1 MSSTSLECEAEC
13 AIVVTSHLH
22 NNKFTSEEAIAGFLE
37 LGSKIGYSGAHI
49 LEFELFSDEPT
60 FTWIFREKLE
70 SFTVGEEFTIDFVEP
85 RINFTS
91 LHRSTP

>member
-13 AIVVTSHLH
+13 TIVVTSHLH

-49 LEFELFSDEPT
+49 LDFELFSDELA
-60 FTWIFREKLE
+60 FT
-70 SFTVGEEFTIDFVEP
+70 
-85 RINFTS
+85 
-91 LHRSTP
+91 